1 MTIEKEFITLNCNF
15 PDLVTILLSRNWIY
29 KSPEGNFYECTKE
42 FEEKIKEF
50 IAKSRKI
57 DVEHCFDYEY
67 YFLSQ
72 YLNHVEDYL
81 DLIKLSMDKELK
93 RQLALFKRRKKIGH
107 WTSEELIGFIVY
119 YDEEDSECSS
129 FTNKSINALFTGD
142 SE

>member
-1 MTIEKEFITLNCNF
+1 
-15 PDLVTILLSRNWIY
+15 
-29 KSPEGNFYECTKE
+29 
-42 FEEKIKEF
+42 
-50 IAKSRKI
+50 
-57 DVEHCFDYEY
+57 
-67 YFLSQ
+67 
-72 YLNHVEDYL
+72 
-81 DLIKLSMDKELK
+81 MDKELK